1 MDSKLLGKVIDRV
14 KAVAGVKTFLV
25 LSVATLHLTV
35 VSWRL
40 GRDEFMPDA
49 QLGSGN
55 LKQGGEIPS
64 AVGETIGKLKAIV
77 RLHALHPDTSAGI
90 PLEQLF

>member
-1 MDSKLLGKVIDRV
+1 MGADAEDVGLSNILDSELKRRKPAQRPHGEVVGAVVMDSKLLGKVIDRV

-40 GRDEFMPDA
+40 GTDEFRC
-49 QLGSGN
+49 
-55 LKQGGEIPS
+55 
-64 AVGETIGKLKAIV
+64 V
-77 RLHALHPDTSAGI
+77 
-90 PLEQLF
+90 